1 MSEIKKEDE
10 NVSKQFKGVKD
21 ALRQIGTIFKEA
33 SGYNITAVFL
43 SDWIESFEE
52 NKSIDYIVIKEDK
65 KNNSNKSVLYTGKD
79 INTVL
84 GKIYRDFMLYEDG
97 KISDGIMV
105 QHADTL
111 IFEIQ
116 TYDIDPE
123 TKEVQHPVTYQII
136 VSNWK

>member
-1 MSEIKKEDE
+1 MEIKKEDE
-10 NVSKQFKGVKD
+10 KVSKQLEGVGV
-21 ALRQIGTIFKEA
+21 ALRKIGTIFKEA
-33 SGYNITAVFL
+33 TKYNEMAIFL

-65 KNNSNKSVLYTGKD
+65 KNNSNKTVLYTGKD
-79 INTVL
+79 FNTVL

-105 QHADTL
+105 QHTDTL
-111 IFEIQ
+111 VFDIQ
-116 TYDIDPE
+116 TYDINPE
-123 TKEVQHPVTYQII
+123 TKEVHHPITYQII

>member
-33 SGYNITAVFL
+33 TNYNESAVFL
-43 SDWIESFEE
+43 SDWIEFFEE
-52 NKSIDYIVIKEDK
+52 NKSIDYIVIKQDK
-65 KNNSNKSVLYTGKD
+65 KNNFNRSVLYTGKD
-79 INTVL
+79 FDVLL

-105 QHADTL
+105 QHTDTL
-111 IFEIQ
+111 VFDIQ
-116 TYDIDPE
+116 TYDINPE